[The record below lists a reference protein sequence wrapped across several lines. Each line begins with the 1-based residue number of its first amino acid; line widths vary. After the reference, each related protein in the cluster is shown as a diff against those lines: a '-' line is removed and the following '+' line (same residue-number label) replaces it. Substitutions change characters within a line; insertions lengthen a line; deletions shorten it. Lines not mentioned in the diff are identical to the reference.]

1 MVERFGHLGS
11 ARVWWWRFRRSP
23 LRRTSDLVEAWLL
36 LIAWALGV
44 VGGAAVGLVTAVMA
58 ERGFEEERSG
68 RRAVVAVLVGNAME
82 TVTTRT
88 GDGNRAKAEVR
99 WTTPDGRTRTGW
111 VSVIPHASAGMRVPL
126 WTNARGDLVPQPPA
140 PSSAMLQAGV
150 AGVGAAVAVGGVV
163 WAGTRLMR
171 ALLERRRLKQWA
183 LEWGRAD
190 ARRGR
195 RTG

>member
-36 LIAWALGV
+36 LMAWVLGM

-58 ERGFEEERSG
+58 ERSFEEERSG
-68 RRAVVAVLVGNAME
+68 RREVVAVLMRNAVD

-99 WTTPDGRTRTGW
+99 WKAPDGGARTGW
-111 VSVIPHASAGMRVPL
+111 ISVIPHASAGTRVPL
-126 WTNARGDLVPQPPA
+126 WTSARGDLVSQPPDR
-140 PSSAMLQAGV
+140 SSAMLQAGV
-150 AGVGAAVAVGGVV
+150 AGVGATVAVGGVV
-163 WAGTRLMR
+163 WAGARILR
-171 ALLERRRLKQWA
+171 ALLERRRLRQWA
-183 LEWGRAD
+183 LEWERAD
-190 ARRGR
+190 TLRGG